1 MIELSV
7 NKFRANL
14 KEFVDKAIDE
24 HQPIRV
30 NRREG
35 KDFIIISA
43 EDWEREQETFY
54 VLRNKSLIRQVAES
68 SKTCEKNSG
77 YKPTREQLEKI
88 NFI

>member
-14 KEFVDKAIDE
+14 KDFVDKAIEE

-35 KDFIIISA
+35 KDFIKKTNLLEIIGRSG
-43 EDWEREQETFY
+43 FC
-54 VLRNKSLIRQVAES
+54 VLCIIEN
-68 SKTCEKNSG
+68 
-77 YKPTREQLEKI
+77 
-88 NFI
+88 

>member
-14 KEFVDKAIDE
+14 KDFVDKAIEE

-35 KDFIIISA
+35 KDFIIVSA
-43 EDWEREQETFY
+43 EDWEREQETLY
-54 VLRNKSLIRQVAES
+54 VLRNKSLMYQIAES
-68 SKTCEKNSG
+68 SLSYQNSSG
-77 YKPTREQLEKI
+77 VQPSLEQLDEI
-88 NFI
+88 NRF

>member
-14 KEFVDKAIDE
+14 KDFVDKAIEE

-35 KDFIIISA
+35 KDFIIVSA
-43 EDWEREQETFY
+43 EDWEREQETLY
-54 VLRNKSLIRQVAES
+54 VLRNKSLMRQIAES
-68 SKTCEKNSG
+68 SLSYQNSSG
-77 YKPTREQLEKI
+77 YQPNLEQLEEI
-88 NFI
+88 NRF